1 MASRRPDTQEEF
13 GWWLEELEQHDAL
26 SDQDVADRYAALKAG
41 TNNPRGLAR
50 RLMKIEAL
58 EHTMALRFLWNTTK
72 KEAAPSEGPPK
83 SSKVLR

>member
-50 RLMKIEAL
+50 RLMKLEAL

-72 KEAAPSEGPPK
+72 KEAAPGEGPPK